1 MLCTNTREG
10 GRQGVD
16 ERRGEKRQ
24 VRKGSK
30 KREGRGQGGK
40 KSKGARN
47 AEGVQVQCGLV
58 SPLLPSLRVED
69 TASWAPTPNS
79 LSLDRPR
86 PAPALSGAHGCR
98 SRPDSH

>member
-1 MLCTNTREG
+1 VLCTNTREG

-30 KREGRGQGGK
+30 KREGRKGGK